1 VSSKKRKKFRE
12 MLKEDYEKFLKENE
26 VKGKK
31 SAKNTTSAVG
41 SESNDSAA
49 VANGSETAKKKRR
62 RQKKGSNMSKIMI
75 ATTEETN
82 PSQKQVVAEPKST
95 TEVLKEKDVVASA
108 PAEQNS
114 TLNAISANLESAAV
128 SKKKKRKRK
137 KGKMAN
143 TSANLPTLEGV
154 SAARLSS
161 YGIV

>member
-1 VSSKKRKKFRE
+1 MSSKKRKKFRE

-41 SESNDSAA
+41 SESNSAA